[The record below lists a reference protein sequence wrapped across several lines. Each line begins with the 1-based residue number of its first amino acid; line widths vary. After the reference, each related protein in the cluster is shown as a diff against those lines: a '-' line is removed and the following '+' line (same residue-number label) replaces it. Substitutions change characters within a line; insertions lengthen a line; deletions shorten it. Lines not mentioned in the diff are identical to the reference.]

1 MNQHFNLHFN
11 ILLYVQAAPGGEE
24 SASVL
29 LARAAELSDTIWRF
43 QLELDDD
50 DCDCEA
56 STSGSGLAAEP
67 EEPLVEPKPEVPST
81 DPKPEPSSP

>member
-1 MNQHFNLHFN
+1 
-11 ILLYVQAAPGGEE
+11 VQAAPDGEDN
-24 SASVL
+24 ASVL

-43 QLELDDD
+43 QRELDD
-50 DCDCEA
+50 DCEA

-67 EEPLVEPKPEVPST
+67 EEPLAEPKPGVPSA

>member
-1 MNQHFNLHFN
+1 M
-11 ILLYVQAAPGGEE
+11 QAAPGGEE

-29 LARAAELSDTIWRF
+29 LARVAELSDTIWRF

-67 EEPLVEPKPEVPST
+67 EEPLVEPKPEVPSA